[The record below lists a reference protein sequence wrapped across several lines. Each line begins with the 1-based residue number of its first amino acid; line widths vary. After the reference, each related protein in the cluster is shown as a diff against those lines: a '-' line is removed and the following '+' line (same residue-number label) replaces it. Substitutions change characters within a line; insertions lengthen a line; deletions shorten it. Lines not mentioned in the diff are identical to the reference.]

1 MHKYNTNKFFKDKR
15 IVIIYVVV
23 ILLIIIGIAFALS
36 ESSYA
41 FNTDTGVYGIDET
54 AYGETHFDSANLD
67 LKPILDSDITTK
79 TDNVIKIDFTVGGSE
94 NNPTDRN
101 IIYDI
106 ALNDL
111 DIDCDLLSPYMKWK
125 LVKNGEEL
133 SSGNLSNSFD
143 TIVDNRLVLTNTQV
157 DLPTYSSTQSGYHN
171 YTFYLWVSDSC
182 QSSNLSEC
190 INDEDQSNLSGKSLS
205 GKIEVEL
212 NTGVKKT
219 NTKHPSEGDAC
230 SNIQKA
236 LFDPKGGYVNIS
248 SKEIVNGEAYG
259 TLPTPTKDNYV
270 FDGWYLDEEYT
281 LEVNENSIVS
291 TIDNVVLYAKWS
303 IPTAANDIINLYN
316 DGSTI
321 NTVNIAGDS
330 SKPQV
335 NLNATQGIMLDNNGN
350 YRYYGANPNNYV
362 TFNGETWRIIGA
374 FNNVDDGTGK
384 KEIRLKIIRN
394 DSIGSYSYDSS
405 ASTVNSGNGVNDWS
419 KADLNTELN
428 TLYYNSTSGTCY
440 NGSKN
445 ASTTCDFSS
454 TGLKS
459 EARNMIDNAVYHLG
473 GSSSYEGLYAN
484 DYYTFERGTTVYSCS
499 TDDGA
504 CPRATTWT
512 GKVGLMYPSDYAYAT
527 DLSLCTT
534 SGYNYNTSSNC
545 YGKDW
550 LYNSAYQWNIA
561 PYSSDAYN
569 VFYVGSTGYV
579 GKIYARSTRGVRP
592 AVYLKSNVAIVSG
605 EGTSSNPYQ
614 LELS

>member
-212 NTGVKKT
+212 NTGVK
-219 NTKHPSEGDAC
+219 
-230 SNIQKA
+230 
-236 LFDPKGGYVNIS
+236 
-248 SKEIVNGEAYG
+248 
-259 TLPTPTKDNYV
+259 
-270 FDGWYLDEEYT
+270 
-281 LEVNENSIVS
+281 
-291 TIDNVVLYAKWS
+291 
-303 IPTAANDIINLYN
+303 
-316 DGSTI
+316 
-321 NTVNIAGDS
+321 
-330 SKPQV
+330 
-335 NLNATQGIMLDNNGN
+335 
-350 YRYYGANPNNYV
+350 
-362 TFNGETWRIIGA
+362 
-374 FNNVDDGTGK
+374 
-384 KEIRLKIIRN
+384 
-394 DSIGSYSYDSS
+394 
-405 ASTVNSGNGVNDWS
+405 
-419 KADLNTELN
+419 
-428 TLYYNSTSGTCY
+428 
-440 NGSKN
+440 
-445 ASTTCDFSS
+445 
-454 TGLKS
+454 
-459 EARNMIDNAVYHLG
+459 
-473 GSSSYEGLYAN
+473 
-484 DYYTFERGTTVYSCS
+484 
-499 TDDGA
+499 
-504 CPRATTWT
+504 
-512 GKVGLMYPSDYAYAT
+512 
-527 DLSLCTT
+527 
-534 SGYNYNTSSNC
+534 
-545 YGKDW
+545 
-550 LYNSAYQWNIA
+550 
-561 PYSSDAYN
+561 
-569 VFYVGSTGYV
+569 
-579 GKIYARSTRGVRP
+579 
-592 AVYLKSNVAIVSG
+592 
-605 EGTSSNPYQ
+605 
-614 LELS
+614 